1 MTRGVTVG
9 GTSAFDDY
17 DETADAEPDRRGS
30 NAAEMIM
37 DKDYTLLIGK
47 IGFII

>member
-1 MTRGVTVG
+1 MPK
-9 GTSAFDDY
+9 
-17 DETADAEPDRRGS
+17 PDRRGS

-37 DKDYTLLIGK
+37 DKDYTLLIRK